1 MVKRELGLGT
11 RISRCRV
18 AFAQL
23 QVTSTVGDSGML
35 LGAISP
41 GQHQYARMS
50 LLLLIRVQYQRTS
63 QGGTPRAVILQRV
76 EFLK

>member
-1 MVKRELGLGT
+1 
-11 RISRCRV
+11 
-18 AFAQL
+18 
-23 QVTSTVGDSGML
+23 ML